1 MRKFLFFVL
10 ISAFT
15 FSCSSNKATLKA
27 KIEGLK
33 KGEVVLK
40 VLEINT
46 QKIVDTLKT
55 DENGL
60 LKYSAKIEGKA
71 PNFYFLYYKEKKIAS
86 MVVLPGDNIYITTD
100 TLGANQN
107 IEGSQESIL
116 FLEIEKNL
124 SLATSKFDSLSS
136 LRAQA
141 VLAGNKELEDTLGYE
156 LGSLYVKSKQA
167 AIKHLY
173 SNPGSITN
181 IPLLYYK
188 FPGNLPL
195 FGDVRDVLLFQRVY
209 DSLQPVYPQS
219 SYLNALLDEISVR
232 GKSDMLNSKLLDASE
247 VGFPDI
253 SLPDTKAKVRTL
265 SDLSG
270 KVVILL
276 FWSVTDVNQ
285 KIFNRDLLALYDKYS
300 IKGLEIYQVSVDTD
314 KTAWAN
320 TVAEQQL
327 PWINVCDGLGSS
339 SPAVTT
345 YNVQKAPTLY
355 VIDKS
360 GSIAAKDVY
369 DSKLESLISSLVR

>member
-15 FSCSSNKATLKA
+15 FSCSSNNATLKA

-60 LKYSAKIEGKA
+60 LKYSAKIEGKS

-124 SLATSKFDSLSS
+124 SLATAKFDSLSA

>member
-1 MRKFLFFVL
+1 
-10 ISAFT
+10 
-15 FSCSSNKATLKA
+15 
-27 KIEGLK
+27 
-33 KGEVVLK
+33 
-40 VLEINT
+40 
-46 QKIVDTLKT
+46 
-55 DENGL
+55 
-60 LKYSAKIEGKA
+60 
-71 PNFYFLYYKEKKIAS
+71 
-86 MVVLPGDNIYITTD
+86 LPGDNIYITTD

-116 FLEIEKNL
+116 FLEMEKNL
-124 SLATSKFDSLSS
+124 SLATAKFDSLSA

-141 VLAGNKELEDTLGYE
+141 VLAGNKELVDTLGYE
-156 LGSLYVKSKQA
+156 LGSLYVKNKQA

-232 GKSDMLNSKLLDASE
+232 GKSDMFNSKLLDASE

-253 SLPDTKAKVRTL
+253 SLPDTKANVRTL

-300 IKGLEIYQVSVDTD
+300 TRGLEIYQISVDTD

-345 YNVQKAPTLY
+345 YNVQKAPTLF

-360 GSIAAKDVY
+360 GTIAAKDVY